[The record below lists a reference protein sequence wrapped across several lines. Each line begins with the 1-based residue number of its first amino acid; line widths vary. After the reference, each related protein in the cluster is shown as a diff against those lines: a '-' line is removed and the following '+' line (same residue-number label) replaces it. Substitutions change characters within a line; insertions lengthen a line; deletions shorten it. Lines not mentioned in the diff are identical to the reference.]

1 VTIRTEQELD
11 ELLSRPSEA
20 DCEAMRTLGGDLI
33 VLGAGGKMGPSLAIR
48 ARRAA
53 DEAGVKMR
61 VIGVSR
67 FTSGTE
73 RKLLDGA
80 GVETIA
86 ADLLDDA
93 QMAGLPGAPN
103 VIYLA
108 TRKFGSSENA
118 AMTWA
123 MNAYLPA
130 MAARRYRDSR
140 IALFSSGNVYP
151 YVPVSSGGATEE
163 TAPDPV
169 GEYGWSALAR
179 ERLFTYFSVAEGTP
193 VSILRLNYAVELR
206 YGVLADIGRRVFE
219 RAPVDLSMGSVNV
232 IWQGDANSICLRS
245 LAHASSPPWLMNLT
259 GPETL
264 SVRWIAERF
273 GAHLGVTPQWRGA
286 EGAAA
291 LLNNAS
297 RCVRAFGYPS
307 VSAEQL
313 IEWTASWIGAGGRSL
328 NKPTHFE
335 ATDGKF

>member
-1 VTIRTEQELD
+1 
-11 ELLSRPSEA
+11 
-20 DCEAMRTLGGDLI
+20 
-33 VLGAGGKMGPSLAIR
+33 
-48 ARRAA
+48 
-53 DEAGVKMR
+53 MR

-67 FTSGTE
+67 FSGGVARRMLE
-73 RKLLDGA
+73 EA

-93 QMAGLPGAPN
+93 QMQALPDAPN

-118 AMTWA
+118 ALTWA

-130 MAARRYRDSR
+130 MAARRYRGSR

-151 YVPVSSGGATEE
+151 HVPVTSGGATEE

-179 ERLFTYFSVAEGTP
+179 ERLFTHFSVTEGTP

-206 YGVLADIGRRVFE
+206 YGVLADIGRQVFE
-219 RAPVDLSMGSVNV
+219 RKPVDLAMGNTNV
-232 IWQGDANSICLRS
+232 IWQGDANSVCLRS
-245 LAHASSPPWLMNLT
+245 LAHASSPPWVLNLT

-264 SVRWIAERF
+264 SVRWIAGRF
-273 GAHLGVTPQWRGA
+273 GAHFGVEPQWKGD
-286 EGAAA
+286 ESPMA

-297 RCVRAFGYPS
+297 RCMSIFGYPS
-307 VSAEQL
+307 IGVEQL
-313 IEWTASWIGAGGRSL
+313 IEWTAAWIGAGGRSL

-335 ATDGKF
+335 AADGRF